1 MRLKNNSQRT
11 IHLGGTVR
19 IVPGGEAVL
28 APDAQHLA
36 ESPLVKAYLTD
47 RTLTLV
53 DDKAKA
59 KLTADKPKARDAA

>member
-1 MRLKNNSQRT
+1 MRLKNNSGRT
-11 IHLGGTVR
+11 IALGGAVR
-19 IVPGGEAVL
+19 IAPGGEVNL
-28 APDAQHLA
+28 AADAQHLA

-53 DDKAKA
+53 DDKAKT